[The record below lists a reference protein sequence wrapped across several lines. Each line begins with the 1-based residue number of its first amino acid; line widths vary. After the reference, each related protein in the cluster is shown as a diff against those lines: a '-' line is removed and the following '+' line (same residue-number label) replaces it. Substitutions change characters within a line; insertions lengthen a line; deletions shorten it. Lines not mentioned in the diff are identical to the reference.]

1 MNACFFLEHFFDVLQ
16 VTALY
21 EIQKKAFRV
30 TLEGDA
36 VVAMECD
43 NLLGTC
49 FLLRLRQQKFE
60 YVKFSSLTGEVLRV
74 LNAPELRFAIFFHL
88 VAIFCAKNNAVRRFL
103 TQVSTGK
110 AKFLLHTSLPLV

>member
-1 MNACFFLEHFFDVLQ
+1 MEHFFDVLQ

-36 VVAMECD
+36 AVAMECD

-60 YVKFSSLTGEVLRV
+60 YVKFSSITGQILRV
-74 LNAPELRFAIFFHL
+74 LNAPTLRFAINFR
-88 VAIFCAKNNAVRRFL
+88 FCASFCAEI
-103 TQVSTGK
+103 S
-110 AKFLLHTSLPLV
+110 AI

>member
-1 MNACFFLEHFFDVLQ
+1 MEHFFDVLQ

-36 VVAMECD
+36 AVAMECD

-49 FLLRLRQQKFE
+49 FLLRLRRQKFE
-60 YVKFSSLTGEVLRV
+60 YVKFSSLTGEVIRV
-74 LNAPELRFAIFFHL
+74 LNAPELRSAINFSFG
-88 VAIFCAKNNAVRRFL
+88 C
-103 TQVSTGK
+103 
-110 AKFLLHTSLPLV
+110 KFLC